1 MPRRPR
7 HACSAVRDRM
17 SDGAGAPRDRTPRPD
32 RACLRLPRQA
42 LMQRFFCR
50 TFGWRAVSCLVKLVQ
65 LLFKLLVHEQQRF
78 KCATHIAVAAGYNL
92 IDNDVGVIYNT
103 SGYGARHGYILELMT
118 NSLHPFRLDVSF
130 CTLFTGR
137 KPITFSEMLG
147 LARRRATGLP
157 G

>member
-1 MPRRPR
+1 
-7 HACSAVRDRM
+7 
-17 SDGAGAPRDRTPRPD
+17 
-32 RACLRLPRQA
+32 
-42 LMQRFFCR
+42 
-50 TFGWRAVSCLVKLVQ
+50 
-65 LLFKLLVHEQQRF
+65 LLVHEQQRF

-103 SGYGARHGYILELMT
+103 AGYGARHGYILELMT

-147 LARRRATGLP
+147 LARRRAAGLP
-157 G
+157 GDDQGKYRTSVELLSNPAQSVEPIRFSLV